1 MPLHVYCRALLCL
14 GLLVT
19 TVPGVRAEDVLHYD
33 QVDLA
38 ADAEQEIDNDLLI
51 ATLYTEHEGRLQA
64 EIATRV
70 NDTMSWALAQVKQV
84 SGVKAQTTQYS
95 TYPVYANNGTT
106 VTGWRAR
113 QAIRL
118 EGRDAQA
125 LGDLVGTLQEKL
137 AVEAIAFG
145 VSQERRD
152 KAESALT
159 AEALAKF
166 QARAQQVAAALGRTG
181 YRVVRLNIGTA
192 GHGPAPIVRHEAMM
206 MAAKDAATPAQF
218 EAGTRTLG
226 VTVSG
231 TVQLDAR

>member
-1 MPLHVYCRALLCL
+1 MPLPVSRRVLLCL
-14 GLLVT
+14 GLVIAT
-19 TVPGVRAEDVLHYD
+19 APGVRADDVLHYD

-38 ADAEQEIDNDLLI
+38 ADAEQQVDNDLLI
-51 ATLYTEHEGRLQA
+51 ATLYTEHEGRRQA

-84 SGVKAQTTQYS
+84 RDVKAQTAQYS

-113 QAIRL
+113 QAVRL
-118 EGRDAQA
+118 EGRDAQK

-137 AVEAIAFG
+137 AVESIGFG
-145 VSQERRD
+145 VSRERRD
-152 KAESALT
+152 AAESALT

-192 GHGPAPIVRHEAMM
+192 GHGPAPIMRHEAMM
-206 MAAKDAATPAQF
+206 MATKDAASPAQF
-218 EAGTRTLG
+218 EAGTRAIG
-226 VTVSG
+226 VTVAG
-231 TVQLDAR
+231 TIQLDAR